1 MQRYVLKRMV
11 SLLPTLFGVSV
22 AVFLMVRMI
31 PGTIV
36 EQILGI
42 DAQVGEEFVQTLRA
56 FFGLDKPIHIQY
68 LEWIGRILQGNLGE
82 SWRTGLPV
90 SQMIVERLPVTFQLT
105 IGAMLVALIVG
116 VPLGILSAVREN
128 TRLDHVVRVAS
139 LFSLSIPTFW
149 QATMLILGLSLWLKW
164 APLGYI
170 GLTENPVENFKL
182 MFWPCLV
189 LGTASAAQIMRLTR
203 SSLLDVMRQD
213 YVRTARAK
221 GLAESPVVWKH
232 ALKNAFIPV
241 LTVAGLQVGYLLGG
255 LVVTEEVFTLP
266 GVGRL
271 LLWGIYQ
278 RDYPLIQGTILF
290 VAVLFLLTNLVV
302 DILYGFFDPRIRYD

>member
-1 MQRYVLKRMV
+1 MQRYILKRLV
-11 SLLPTLFGVSV
+11 SLLPTLFGVTV
-22 AVFLMVRMI
+22 LVFLMVRLI

-36 EQILGI
+36 EQIIGDMQANEQFI
-42 DAQVGEEFVQTLRA
+42 ARLRT
-56 FFGLDKPIHIQY
+56 FFGLDRPVHEQY
-68 LEWIGRILQGNLGE
+68 LLWVGNALQGDLGR
-82 SWRTGLPV
+82 SWRTDLPV
-90 SQMIVERLPVTFQLT
+90 SQMIFERLPVTFELT
-105 IGAMLVALIVG
+105 IGAMLVALVVG
-116 VPLGILSAVREN
+116 IPLGIVAAIRAS
-128 TRLDHVVRVAS
+128 TKLDHVLRVFS
-139 LFSLSIPTFW
+139 LFSLSIPVFW
-149 QATMLILGLSLWLKW
+149 QATMLILALSLAFQW
-164 APLGYI
+164 APLEYI
-170 GLTENPVENFKL
+170 PITRDPLGNLKG
-182 MFWPCLV
+182 MFWPCVV

-221 GLAESPVVWKH
+221 GLAESPIVWGH

-266 GVGRL
+266 GIGRL

-290 VAVLFLLTNLVV
+290 VAVLFLLTNLIV
-302 DILYGFFDPRIRYD
+302 DVLYGIFDPRIRYD